1 MVVVRDEVGVIRC
14 AMDTCTRQ
22 HAENLSP
29 TLLGHLT
36 WKRSVSGS
44 ASNSVTHVCIFGRV
58 TDTV

>member
-1 MVVVRDEVGVIRC
+1 MGVGVVRC
-14 AMDTCTRQ
+14 AVDICTHQ
-22 HAENLSP
+22 HTEDLSP

-44 ASNSVTHVCIFGRV
+44 ASNSVTHVCILGRV